1 MRKDKAEMSTMMMV
15 AVGAAAV
22 AASVI
27 LFMFLFAPNPGPC
40 KTDGWWDFQGYGP
53 LTETQIYPAARDVA
67 LADAQE
73 AAVEAVSGFELTG
86 HVLVKNYIL
95 KDKTVEK
102 KVHAFVKGLLPVKEY
117 TKKIGDQE
125 YVVVVVRVCKD
136 NIEKVLGQTII
147 NPLPTNGVANSNN
160 GAKAATK

>member
-1 MRKDKAEMSTMMMV
+1 MRKERAEMSTMMLIGI
-15 AVGAAAV
+15 GAAGV
-22 AASVI
+22 AAGI
-27 LFMFLFAPNPGPC
+27 LLLMFFLAPNPGPC
-40 KTDGWWDFQGYGP
+40 KTNAWWDFKGYGP
-53 LTETQIYPAARDVA
+53 LTQTQIYPAARDVA

-73 AAVEAVSGFELTG
+73 AAVEAIAGFELSG
-86 HVLVKNYIL
+86 HVLVKNYML

-136 NIEKVLGQTII
+136 NIESILGKTII
-147 NPLPTNGVANSNN
+147 NPLPTNSVVNN
-160 GAKAATK
+160 ASAQQ